1 MVPVTALWLPI
12 LVAAVLVF
20 VASSVIHMVLGYH
33 NSDFAG
39 VPDEESLR
47 AAFRELNV
55 PPGDYVV
62 PHGPD
67 AKTRR
72 SEEFQAKMKAG
83 PVLFLRVWGE
93 NALDMKSSLIQWFI
107 YCILTG
113 AIAAYATGIVYGPG
127 ADYMAIFRMG
137 GTVAFAAYGW
147 GTIQNSIWMKK
158 NWAATG
164 KSLFDAFVYGCL
176 TAGALGWLWPG

>member
-20 VASSVIHMVLGYH
+20 VISSIIHMVLGYH
-33 NSDFAG
+33 NSDFSG

-47 AAFRELNV
+47 AAIRPLGI

-62 PHGPD
+62 PHCTD
-67 AKTRR
+67 AKTRQT
-72 SEEFQAKMKAG
+72 EEFLAKMKEG
-83 PVLFLRVWGE
+83 PVVFLRVWGE
-93 NALDMKSSLIQWFI
+93 NAFDMRSSLVQWFA
-107 YCILTG
+107 YCVLTG
-113 AIAAYATGIVYGPG
+113 AIAAYATGLVYGPG
-127 ADYMAIFRMG
+127 TDYMTIFRMA

-147 GTIQNSIWMKK
+147 ALLQNSIWMKK

-164 KSLFDAFVYGCL
+164 KSLFDSMVYGL
-176 TAGALGWLWPG
+176 VTAGALGWLWPG

>member
-20 VASSVIHMVLGYH
+20 VVSSIIHMLLGYH
-33 NSDFAG
+33 NSDFDG
-39 VPDEESLR
+39 VPDEDALR
-47 AAFRELNV
+47 AAIRPMDI

-62 PHGPD
+62 PHCSDG
-67 AKTRR
+67 KTRQT
-72 SEEFQAKMKAG
+72 EEFQAKMKEG

-93 NALDMKSSLIQWFI
+93 NAFDMKSSLIQWFV

-113 AIAAYATGIVYGPG
+113 TIAAYATGIVYGPG
-127 ADYMAIFRMG
+127 TDYMAIFRMS

-147 GTIQNSIWMKK
+147 GLLQNSIWMRKK
-158 NWAATG
+158 WSATG
-164 KSLFDAFVYGCL
+164 KSLFDSFVYGL
-176 TAGALGWLWPG
+176 VTAGAMGWLWPG